1 MKKHDTITGITG
13 KERHRCSAHAV
24 EDSLADDL
32 IKLCYEVKFSV
43 QMLVAEL
50 ITASKSMRMR
60 DLRIDQQLKEH

>member
-1 MKKHDTITGITG
+1 MKKHDTITEITG
-13 KERHRCSAHAV
+13 KERLRCSAHAV

-50 ITASKSMRMR
+50 ITASKSMTMR